1 MSRAQGQGEVREV
14 RQEGKSEVSR
24 TCTAKYR
31 AETAGQGEGR
41 GGGKSEVFRTCTA
54 KYRTETAGQDEPV
67 NEGNGMDSRVDA
79 EVLIGGKVYTLS
91 GYESEE
97 YFQKVA
103 SYINNKMA
111 EYGKVDSFKKLP
123 MDMQSVLMQINI
135 ADDYFKAKKQIDILE
150 EGLKAKEKELYDLK
164 HELISYQIKLE
175 NTEKNMRNLN
185 AELQENGKK
194 IVRLETELKGKN
206 GKSE

>member
-1 MSRAQGQGEVREV
+1 
-14 RQEGKSEVSR
+14 
-24 TCTAKYR
+24 
-31 AETAGQGEGR
+31 
-41 GGGKSEVFRTCTA
+41 
-54 KYRTETAGQDEPV
+54 
-67 NEGNGMDSRVDA
+67 MDSRVDA

-135 ADDYFKAKKQIDILE
+135 ADDYFKAKKQISILE
-150 EGLKAKEKELYDLK
+150 EEVKAKEKELYDLK

-175 NTEKNMRNLN
+175 NSEKNVRSLN
-185 AELQENGKK
+185 TMAVLSLCIVVMFVIKVCVMPTPATGIIVLVFFIASLFCEVLAHVFAKAVNYKEENDLT
-194 IVRLETELKGKN
+194 I
-206 GKSE
+206 

>member
-1 MSRAQGQGEVREV
+1 
-14 RQEGKSEVSR
+14 
-24 TCTAKYR
+24 
-31 AETAGQGEGR
+31 
-41 GGGKSEVFRTCTA
+41 
-54 KYRTETAGQDEPV
+54 
-67 NEGNGMDSRVDA
+67 MDSRVDA

-97 YFQKVA
+97 YVQKVA

-135 ADDYFKAKKQIDILE
+135 ADDYFKAKKQISILE
-150 EGLKAKEKELYDLK
+150 EEVKAKEKELYDLK

-175 NTEKNMRNLN
+175 NSEKNVRSLN
-185 AELQENGKK
+185 TELQENAKK

-206 GKSE
+206 GKGE

>member
-1 MSRAQGQGEVREV
+1 
-14 RQEGKSEVSR
+14 
-24 TCTAKYR
+24 
-31 AETAGQGEGR
+31 
-41 GGGKSEVFRTCTA
+41 
-54 KYRTETAGQDEPV
+54 
-67 NEGNGMDSRVDA
+67 MDSRVDA

-135 ADDYFKAKKQIDILE
+135 ADD
-150 EGLKAKEKELYDLK
+150 
-164 HELISYQIKLE
+164 
-175 NTEKNMRNLN
+175 
-185 AELQENGKK
+185 
-194 IVRLETELKGKN
+194 
-206 GKSE
+206 

>member
-1 MSRAQGQGEVREV
+1 MGS
-14 RQEGKSEVSR
+14 K
-24 TCTAKYR
+24 
-31 AETAGQGEGR
+31 
-41 GGGKSEVFRTCTA
+41 
-54 KYRTETAGQDEPV
+54 
-67 NEGNGMDSRVDA
+67 VDA

-111 EYGKVDSFKKLP
+111 EYGRLDSFKKLP

-135 ADDYFKAKKQIDILE
+135 ADDYFKAKKQIGLLE
-150 EGLKAKEKELYDLK
+150 EKVKTKEKELYDLK

-175 NTEKNMRNLN
+175 NSEKNVQSLN
-185 AELQENGKK
+185 KELQENAKK

-206 GKSE
+206 GKDE